1 MLFFNALRILGV
13 MMWRKKRME
22 HTILLLLLGES

>member
-13 MMWRKKRME
+13 MMRRKKRME
-22 HTILLLLLGES
+22 PTVLLLLLGES